1 MRSLKSAARSG
12 YEVFWSALLSSGKHL
27 QDTRPTRFSRVI
39 LKVFAGQEQNFLL
52 SRMRPALTT
61 QLDCPHLLL
70 PLTLPPY
77 LYTLPSRSNPVLM
90 IRTFAYQLA
99 EAVPALRPHLM
110 PPKLT
115 TEEVAVL
122 ADAEIAFHR
131 LLLQPLNEVC

>member
-1 MRSLKSAARSG
+1 
-12 YEVFWSALLSSGKHL
+12 
-27 QDTRPTRFSRVI
+27 
-39 LKVFAGQEQNFLL
+39 
-52 SRMRPALTT
+52 MRPVLTT
-61 QLDCPHLLL
+61 QLDYPHLFL

-115 TEEVAVL
+115 TEEVVVL
-122 ADAEIAFHR
+122 ADAETAFHR
-131 LLLQPLNEVC
+131 LLLQPLNEVCEVGALLGRTGLPFFPHCPLSSPPYTPHRCSISPTSASCSQ